1 MHWIVFRPFIPFT
14 RTQFLIEQWCQMTS
28 PFLFSSV
35 AVFQNNR
42 VSPNNNCLQLVNS
55 TLQFVNRFDNN
66 CSQHNK
72 RYKNHASLPYHILIM
87 YCHNNGL
94 HLNTEQDVCSTS
106 GDINT
111 THLCISHSNH
121 VLSQWLFAFEYRTR
135 SQILWFNSISLQFYA
150 GVYSIITDSLIKFRL
165 QIPAVGP
172 QHCF

>member
-1 MHWIVFRPFIPFT
+1 MCVIILQVNILTLIIEKKAVMHALNSIPAFYSIHSHSIFN
-14 RTQFLIEQWCQMTS
+14 RAMMSNDI

-35 AVFQNNR
+35 AVFQNNQ

-66 CSQHNK
+66 YSQHNK

-121 VLSQWLFAFEYRTR
+121 VLSQ
-135 SQILWFNSISLQFYA
+135 
-150 GVYSIITDSLIKFRL
+150 
-165 QIPAVGP
+165 
-172 QHCF
+172 